1 MLLTEK
7 RRFRMAPSPTGSIHI
22 GNARTALYNYLLA
35 RQSGGTFVLR
45 IEDTSRECS
54 TPEFEQAVL
63 DGLGWLGLNWDEGP
77 NAGGDYGPYR
87 QSERLETHKEWLQKL
102 TAAGHTYR
110 CFCTREELAADRKAA
125 QQEGRAPKYS
135 GKCRNLDGAEVEAR
149 LKAGEEA
156 ALRFRIEPRQ
166 VVFAD
171 MILGQLEE
179 DAGLWGDFIIGRSD
193 GTPVYNFAVV
203 VDDHLMAI
211 TDVVR
216 GGDHISNTFKQ
227 IVMYEALGL
236 EPPRFGH
243 MPLTLNAKR
252 QKLSKRDGSVAVEEY
267 REQGY
272 LPEAVVNFI
281 ALLGWNPG
289 YERELFT
296 MDELIETFSIERVTK
311 SNAIFDFDRLDWFNG
326 TYIRQMEVADLAR
339 MARPSIEA
347 AGLTIPDDDYLERAV
362 ALEQERVKK
371 LADFPEALRF
381 FLVEDVAPD
390 MKFLV
395 KKKGTTEETAAAL
408 STVFEL
414 VQDFGVD
421 DMAVMEENLR
431 AMAEALSWKA
441 GELFMPI
448 RVAITGSK
456 ASPPLF
462 DTMRVLGRARVLS
475 RLRDAMRML
484 AKDAQDADLKPDG

>member
-1 MLLTEK
+1 MIEK

-45 IEDTSRECS
+45 IEDTARDRNK
-54 TPEFEQAVL
+54 PEYEQAVL
-63 DGLGWLGLNWDEGP
+63 DGLSWLGLDWDEGP
-77 NAGGDYGPYR
+77 DAGGDHGPYR
-87 QSERLETHKEWLQKL
+87 QSERLEIHKEWLAKL

-110 CFCTREELAADRKAA
+110 CFCTREELAEDRKLA
-125 QQEGRAPKYS
+125 QKEGRAPKYS
-135 GKCRNLDGAEVEAR
+135 GKCRNLAGAEVDSR
-149 LKAGEEA
+149 LESGEEA
-156 ALRFRIEPRQ
+156 AIRFRVEPRQ
-166 VVFAD
+166 VVFED
-171 MILGQLEE
+171 LILGRLEE
-179 DAGLWGDFIIGRSD
+179 DAGLWGDFIVGRSD

-203 VDDHLMAI
+203 VDDHLMEI

-236 EPPRFGH
+236 DPPRFGH

-272 LPEAVVNFI
+272 LPAAVVNFI

-289 YERELFT
+289 DERELFT
-296 MDELIETFSIERVTK
+296 MEELIEAFSIERITK

-326 TYIRQMEVADLAR
+326 TYIRRMEVADLAR
-339 MARPSIEA
+339 LVEPFLKA
-347 AGLTIPDDDYLERAV
+347 AGLSARSEEYLQRAV

-381 FLVEDVAPD
+381 FLVEEVEPD
-390 MKFLV
+390 IEFLV

-414 VQDFGVD
+414 VQDFGVAD
-421 DMAVMEENLR
+421 TDGMESHLR
-431 AMAEALSWKA
+431 QMAEALGWKA

-448 RVAITGSK
+448 RVAITGSR

-462 DTMRVLGRARVLS
+462 DTMQALGRPLVLL
-475 RLRDAMRML
+475 RLRAAIRLL
-484 AKDAQDADLKPDG
+484 AKDAQDEAIG

>member
-1 MLLTEK
+1 
-7 RRFRMAPSPTGSIHI
+7 MAPSPTGSIHI

-45 IEDTSRECS
+45 IEDTARDRS

-63 DGLGWLGLNWDEGP
+63 DGLSWLGLDWDEGP
-77 NAGGDYGPYR
+77 DAGGEHGPYR
-87 QSERLETHKEWLQKL
+87 QSERLEIHKEWLEKL
-102 TAAGHTYR
+102 TAAVHTYR
-110 CFCTREELAADRKAA
+110 CFCTREELAEERNLA
-125 QQEGRAPKYS
+125 QQNGRAPKYS
-135 GKCRNLDGAEVEAR
+135 GKCRSLTAEEVEGR
-149 LKAGEEA
+149 LGAGEEA
-156 ALRFRIEPRQ
+156 AIRFRVMPGQ
-166 VVFAD
+166 VSFND
-171 MILGQLEE
+171 MILGHLEE
-179 DAGLWGDFIIGRSD
+179 DAGLWGDFIVGRSD

-203 VDDHLMAI
+203 VDDHLMEI
-211 TDVVR
+211 SDVVR

-289 YERELFT
+289 DEREQFT
-296 MDELIETFSIERVTK
+296 MEELIEAFSMERITK
-311 SNAIFDFDRLDWFNG
+311 SNAIFDFGRLDWFNG
-326 TYIRQMEVADLAR
+326 TYIRRMEVAELAR
-339 MARPSIEA
+339 LTAPFLEV
-347 AGLTIPDDDYLERAV
+347 AGLNVPDEAYLERAV

-371 LADFPEALRF
+371 LSDFPEALRF
-381 FLVEDVAPD
+381 FLVEEVEPEL
-390 MKFLV
+390 KFLV
-395 KKKGTTEETAAAL
+395 KKNGTEEETAAAL

-414 VQDFGVD
+414 VQDFGVED
-421 DMAVMEENLR
+421 LEVTEQQLR
-431 AMAEALSWKA
+431 GMAEALGWKA

-462 DTMRVLGRARVLS
+462 ETMQALGRARVLS
-475 RLRDAMRML
+475 RLRDAIRML
-484 AKDAQDADLKPDG
+484 AKNAQDEAHGKSE

>member
-1 MLLTEK
+1 MSEK

-45 IEDTSRECS
+45 IEDTARERS

-63 DGLGWLGLNWDEGP
+63 DGLHWLGLDWDEGP
-77 NAGGDYGPYR
+77 DAGGEHGPYR
-87 QSERLETHKEWLQKL
+87 QSERLEIHKEWLAKL
-102 TAAGHTYR
+102 TAVGHTYR
-110 CFCTREELAADRKAA
+110 CFCTREELAEERKLA
-125 QQEGRAPKYS
+125 QQDGRAPKYS
-135 GKCRNLDGAEVEAR
+135 GKCRDLPAEEVDGR
-149 LKAGEEA
+149 LESGEDA
-156 ALRFRIEPRQ
+156 TIRFRVMTGKVSFE
-166 VVFAD
+166 D
-171 MILGQLEE
+171 MVLGRLEE
-179 DAGLWGDFIIGRSD
+179 DVGLWGDFIVGRSN

-203 VDDHLMAI
+203 VDDHLMEI

-289 YERELFT
+289 DERELFT
-296 MDELIETFSIERVTK
+296 MAELIEAFSMERITK
-311 SNAIFDFDRLDWFNG
+311 SNAIFDLDRLDWFNG
-326 TYIRQMEVADLAR
+326 TYIRRMEVAELAR
-339 MARPSIEA
+339 RAAPFLED
-347 AGLTIPDDDYLERAV
+347 AGLHVPNEDYLRAAV

-371 LADFPEALRF
+371 LSDFPEALRF
-381 FLVEDVAPD
+381 FLVEEVEPD
-390 MKFLV
+390 IKFLV
-395 KKKGTTEETAAAL
+395 KKNGSEEETAAAL

-414 VQDFGVD
+414 VQDCGVQD
-421 DMAVMEENLR
+421 LEETERHLREMAD
-431 AMAEALSWKA
+431 ALGWKA

-448 RVAITGSK
+448 RVAITGSR

-462 DTMRVLGRARVLS
+462 ATMQALGRARVLL
-475 RLRDAMRML
+475 RLRHVIRML
-484 AKDAQDADLKPDG
+484 ARNAQDEAFEKSG

>member
-1 MLLTEK
+1 
-7 RRFRMAPSPTGSIHI
+7 MAPSPTGSIHI

-45 IEDTSRECS
+45 IEDTARDRS

-63 DGLGWLGLNWDEGP
+63 DGLSWLGLDWDEGP
-77 NAGGDYGPYR
+77 DAGGEHGPYR
-87 QSERLETHKEWLQKL
+87 QSERLEIHKEWLEKL

-110 CFCTREELAADRKAA
+110 CFCTREELAEERKLA
-125 QQEGRAPKYS
+125 QQNGRAPKYS
-135 GKCRNLDGAEVEAR
+135 GKCRSLTAEEVEGR
-149 LKAGEEA
+149 LGAGEEA
-156 ALRFRIEPRQ
+156 AIRFRVMPGQ
-166 VVFAD
+166 VSFND
-171 MILGQLEE
+171 MILGHLEE
-179 DAGLWGDFIIGRSD
+179 DAGLWGDFIVGRSD

-203 VDDHLMAI
+203 VDDHLMEI
-211 TDVVR
+211 SDVVR

-289 YERELFT
+289 DEREQFT
-296 MDELIETFSIERVTK
+296 MEELIEAFSMERITK
-311 SNAIFDFDRLDWFNG
+311 SNAIFDFGRLDWFNG
-326 TYIRQMEVADLAR
+326 TYIRRMEVAELAR
-339 MARPSIEA
+339 LTAPFLEV
-347 AGLTIPDDDYLERAV
+347 AGLNVPDEAYLERAV

-371 LADFPEALRF
+371 LSDFPEALRF
-381 FLVEDVAPD
+381 FLVEEVEPEL
-390 MKFLV
+390 KFLV
-395 KKKGTTEETAAAL
+395 KKNGTEEETAAAL

-414 VQDFGVD
+414 VQDFGVED
-421 DMAVMEENLR
+421 LEVTEQQLR
-431 AMAEALSWKA
+431 GMAEALGWKA

-462 DTMRVLGRARVLS
+462 ETMQALGRARVLS
-475 RLRDAMRML
+475 RLRDAIRML
-484 AKDAQDADLKPDG
+484 AKNAQDEAHGKSE

>member
-1 MLLTEK
+1 
-7 RRFRMAPSPTGSIHI
+7 MAPSPTGSIHI

-35 RQSGGTFVLR
+35 RQCEGTFVLR
-45 IEDTSRECS
+45 IEDTSRERS

-63 DGLGWLGLNWDEGP
+63 DGLGWLGLEWDEGP

-87 QSERLETHKEWLQKL
+87 QSERLATHKEWLEKL

-110 CFCTREELAADRKAA
+110 CFCTREELAEDRKSA
-125 QQEGRAPKYS
+125 QKEGRAPKYS
-135 GKCRNLDGAEVEAR
+135 GKCRDLDAGEVESR
-149 LKAGEEA
+149 LEAGEEA
-156 ALRFRIEPRQ
+156 ALRFRVEPRQ
-166 VVFAD
+166 VTFD
-171 MILGQLEE
+171 DLILGQLEE

-289 YERELFT
+289 DEREMFT

-326 TYIRQMEVADLAR
+326 TYIRQMEVAELVRLAK
-339 MARPSIEA
+339 PFIEM
-347 AGLTIPDDDYLERAV
+347 AGLTIPDDEYLERAV

-381 FLVEDVAPD
+381 FLVEEVEPE

-421 DMAVMEENLR
+421 DMAVVEENLR
-431 AMAEALSWKA
+431 AMAEALGWKA

-484 AKDAQDADLKPDG
+484 AKDAQDAAYGQTD